1 MKTQD
6 LSQLNG
12 ESLEHLRMQN
22 QWKLNMK
29 SYMHDIMRDVIEMD
43 KEKTNQVD
51 PREFMRVLENR
62 LRSTEPQKVHKE
74 KLVDYVLKFQDQDTG
89 LLRYVDMSDD
99 LKRFDYDLETNQ
111 GFVRGTRSSASVS
124 SGQRSIRGL
133 AQPRSVFHAEDYQVL
148 NQQKVP

>member
-29 SYMHDIMRDVIEMD
+29 SYMNDIMRDVIEMD

-51 PREFMRVLENR
+51 PRDFMRVLENR

-99 LKRFDYDLETNQ
+99 LKRFDYDRETNQ
-111 GFVRGTRSSASVS
+111 GFVRGTRS
-124 SGQRSIRGL
+124 
-133 AQPRSVFHAEDYQVL
+133 
-148 NQQKVP
+148 